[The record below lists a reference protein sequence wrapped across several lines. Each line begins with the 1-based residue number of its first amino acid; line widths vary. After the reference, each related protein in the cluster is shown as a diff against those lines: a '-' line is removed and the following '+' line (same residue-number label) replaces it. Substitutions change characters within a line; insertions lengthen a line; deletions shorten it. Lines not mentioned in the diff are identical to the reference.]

1 MLVVEDLEAGYG
13 DIRVLNRISL
23 SVEQGE
29 IVAVLGA
36 NAAGKTTMLRA
47 ISGVVVKSSGKIQFL
62 GKDIG
67 RTRGHERVGLGLV
80 QVPESRRLFP
90 HMSVREN
97 LEMGAFHAGAQKRF
111 TENLDRVLD
120 LFPILRD
127 RTNQLAG
134 QMSGGEQQM
143 CALARGLMA
152 DPKLI
157 MIDEPTLGLAPLVV
171 EQTFHLVKQ
180 IRDAGIAVL
189 LVEQN
194 AVKSLEIADRA
205 YVLERGDIV
214 MAGTPEELNQQGEEL
229 RRAYI
234 GL

>member
-1 MLVVEDLEAGYG
+1 MLVVEDLVAGYG
-13 DIRVLNRISL
+13 DVPVLNGISL

-47 ISGVVVKSSGKIQFL
+47 LSGVVVKSSGTIRFEGNDIQGL
-62 GKDIG
+62 A
-67 RTRGHERVGLGLV
+67 GHKRVGLGLV

-90 HMSVREN
+90 QMSVREN
-97 LEMGAFHAGAQKRF
+97 LEMGGYLDDDKERIEA
-111 TENLDRVLD
+111 NLDRVLGQ
-120 LFPILRD
+120 FPILRE
-127 RTNQLAG
+127 RTHQLAG
-134 QMSGGEQQM
+134 QLSGGEQQM
-143 CALARGLMA
+143 CAIARGLMSN
-152 DPKLI
+152 PKLV
-157 MIDEPTLGLAPLVV
+157 MIDEPTLGLAPMIV
-171 EQTFHLVKQ
+171 EQIFELVKQ
-180 IRDAGIAVL
+180 IRDTGIAVL

-194 AVKSLEIADRA
+194 ATKSLEIADRA

-214 MAGTPEELNQQGEEL
+214 MQGTPDELNSQGEQL

>member
-1 MLVVEDLEAGYG
+1 MLAVKSLTAGYG
-13 DIRVLNRISL
+13 DVPVLNEVSL
-23 SVEQGE
+23 SVEAGE

-47 ISGVVVKSSGKIQFL
+47 ISGVVVKSSGEIRFDGQPIQAMS
-62 GKDIG
+62 
-67 RTRGHERVGLGLV
+67 GHRRVALGLV
-80 QVPESRRLFP
+80 HVPESRRLFP
-90 HMSVREN
+90 QMSVREN
-97 LEMGAFHAGAQKRF
+97 LEMGAYLASARDNFE
-111 TENLDRVLD
+111 TNLERVLD
-120 LFPILRD
+120 LFPILGS
-127 RTNQLAG
+127 RTGQLAG
-134 QMSGGEQQM
+134 QLSGGEQQM

-152 DPKLI
+152 DPKLL

-171 EQTFHLVKQ
+171 NQIFELVGQ
-180 IRDAGIAVL
+180 IRDSGIAVL

-194 AVKSLEIADRA
+194 ATRSLEICDRA

-214 MAGTPEELNQQGEEL
+214 MQGTPEELNREGEQL

>member
-1 MLVVEDLEAGYG
+1 MLDVEGLVAGYG
-13 DIRVLNRISL
+13 DVPVLNAISL
-23 SVEQGE
+23 SVDEGE

-47 ISGVVVKSSGKIQFL
+47 LSGVVVKSSGVIRFEGVDIQ
-62 GKDIG
+62 
-67 RTRGHERVGLGLV
+67 GHAGHKRVGLGLV

-90 HMSVREN
+90 QMSVREN
-97 LEMGAFHAGAQKRF
+97 LEMGAYLDNAR
-111 TENLDRVLD
+111 ESIESNLQRVLE
-120 LFPILRD
+120 LFPILRE

-134 QMSGGEQQM
+134 QLSGGEQQM
-143 CALARGLMA
+143 CAIARGLMA
-152 DPKLI
+152 NPKLI
-157 MIDEPTLGLAPLVV
+157 MIDEPTLGLAPLIV
-171 EQTFHLVKQ
+171 EQIFDLVKQ
-180 IRDAGIAVL
+180 IRDTGIAVL

-194 AVKSLEIADRA
+194 ATKSLEIADRA

-214 MAGTPEELNQQGEEL
+214 MEGTPQELSSQGEQL

>member
-13 DIRVLNRISL
+13 DIHVLNRISL
-23 SVEQGE
+23 SVKQGE

-62 GKDIG
+62 GQDIE
-67 RTRGHERVGLGLV
+67 RTPGHERVGLGLV

-90 HMSVREN
+90 HMTVREN
-97 LEMGAFHAGAQKRF
+97 LEMGAFHAGAQRKF
-111 TENLDRVLD
+111 SQNLDRVLD
-120 LFPILRD
+120 LFPILQD
-127 RTNQLAG
+127 RTNQFAG

-171 EQTFHLVKQ
+171 EQTFQLVKQ
-180 IRDAGIAVL
+180 IRDADIAVL

-214 MAGTPEELNQQGEEL
+214 MTGTPQELNQQGEEL

>member
-13 DIRVLNRISL
+13 DIRVLNKISL
-23 SVEQGE
+23 SVKQGE

-47 ISGVVVKSSGKIQFL
+47 ISGVVVKSSGKIKFL
-62 GKDIG
+62 GTDIE
-67 RTRGHERVGLGLV
+67 RTPGHERVGLGLV

-90 HMSVREN
+90 HMTVREN
-97 LEMGAFHAGAQKRF
+97 LEMGAFHRGAQKRF
-111 TENLDRVLD
+111 NENLDRVLD

-127 RTNQLAG
+127 RTYQLAG

-171 EQTFHLVKQ
+171 EQTFQLVKQ

-214 MAGTPEELNQQGEEL
+214 MTGTPAELNQQGEEL

>member
-1 MLVVEDLEAGYG
+1 MLAIEGLTAGYG
-13 DIRVLNRISL
+13 DVPVLNEVSL
-23 SVEQGE
+23 SVAAGE

-47 ISGVVVKSSGKIQFL
+47 ISGVVVKSSGEIRFDGQPIQ
-62 GKDIG
+62 
-67 RTRGHERVGLGLV
+67 TMPGHRRVALGLV
-80 QVPESRRLFP
+80 HVPESRRLFP
-90 HMSVREN
+90 QMSVREN
-97 LEMGAFHAGAQKRF
+97 LEMGAYLPGPRR
-111 TENLDRVLD
+111 NLESSLKRVLD
-120 LFPILRD
+120 LFPILGQRVS
-127 RTNQLAG
+127 QLAG

-152 DPKLI
+152 DPKLL

-171 EQTFHLVKQ
+171 NQIFELVGQ
-180 IRDAGIAVL
+180 IRDSGIAVL

-194 AVKSLEIADRA
+194 ATRSLEICDRA

-214 MAGTPEELNQQGEEL
+214 MQGTPEELNREGEQL

>member
-1 MLVVEDLEAGYG
+1 MLMVEDLVAGYG
-13 DIRVLNRISL
+13 DVPVLNRISL
-23 SVEQGE
+23 SVEERE

-47 ISGVVVKSSGKIQFL
+47 ISGVVVKSSGSIRFED
-62 GKDIG
+62 KDLQG
-67 RTRGHERVGLGLV
+67 LAGHKRVGLGLV

-90 HMSVREN
+90 QMSVREN
-97 LEMGAFHAGAQKRF
+97 LEMGAYLDASRESIEA
-111 TENLDRVLD
+111 NLDRVLE
-120 LFPILRD
+120 LFPILRE
-127 RTNQLAG
+127 RTHQLAG
-134 QMSGGEQQM
+134 QLSGGEQQM
-143 CALARGLMA
+143 CAIARGLMA
-152 DPKLI
+152 NPKLI

-171 EQTFHLVKQ
+171 EQIFDLVKQ
-180 IRDAGIAVL
+180 IRDTGIAVL

-194 AVKSLEIADRA
+194 ATRSLEIADRA

-214 MAGTPEELNQQGEEL
+214 MQGTPEELNRQGEQL

>member
-13 DIRVLNRISL
+13 DIRVLNKISL
-23 SVEQGE
+23 SVQQGE

-62 GKDIG
+62 GKDID

-90 HMSVREN
+90 HMTVREN